1 MAILKTSP
9 QTKPVI
15 DLSGPK
21 GNAFYLIG
29 TAEKTGEQFGW
40 RELAIQGVREDMMS
54 SDYKH
59 LVETFDKHFGEV
71 IDLNLAGIE
80 L

>member
-1 MAILKTSP
+1 MSILKTIP
-9 QTKPVI
+9 NTKPII

-21 GNAFYLIG
+21 GNAFELLG
-29 TAEKTGEQFGW
+29 LATSTGKQFGW
-40 RELAIQGVREDMMS
+40 SKDGINSICKDMMS